1 MRKFQ
6 LFFSLV
12 LLLAAAFC
20 PPSYSSPIHRLE
32 ECSNIEMQPDK
43 SIKGSFT
50 NFLESDSN
58 RLQIKSLIG
67 NTSSINQSIT
77 TDTLSAFG
85 LLTPA
90 NNSTLNIPLSGT
102 GTIGITWG
110 SSVSVS
116 GNPVTYEWM
125 VAPAGGNF
133 NSPLITLPSNN
144 SGSDTALSLTFAQL
158 NSLMNA
164 TGALPG
170 QTYSAIWTVKATSGT
185 LSRFSSNI
193 FNVNIFRINDTLTVF
208 SLIAPANNASLN
220 LTGSATQTVQFNWG
234 RTRLPNTLPV
244 TYTWLIIANNG
255 SFANPITSILADNN
269 GRDSV
274 LTLTYGQI
282 TNLLSTNGITPGSVF
297 QAKWT
302 IRASAGTAAR
312 FASATYNLAL
322 SYNNVTATAERE
334 LDSQLLL
341 YPNPAQSGEAQL
353 SVNFDTATDI
363 QIQITDLQGRVIYTQ
378 LEKGVSQETLT
389 LPTSGLR
396 TGLYLVDI
404 RSGSQRTVKK
414 LQLN

>member
-1 MRKFQ
+1 
-6 LFFSLV
+6 
-12 LLLAAAFC
+12 
-20 PPSYSSPIHRLE
+20 
-32 ECSNIEMQPDK
+32 
-43 SIKGSFT
+43 
-50 NFLESDSN
+50 
-58 RLQIKSLIG
+58 
-67 NTSSINQSIT
+67 
-77 TDTLSAFG
+77 
-85 LLTPA
+85 
-90 NNSTLNIPLSGT
+90 
-102 GTIGITWG
+102 
-110 SSVSVS
+110 
-116 GNPVTYEWM
+116 
-125 VAPAGGNF
+125 
-133 NSPLITLPSNN
+133 
-144 SGSDTALSLTFAQL
+144 
-158 NSLMNA
+158 MNA

-363 QIQITDLQGRVIYTQ
+363 QIQITDLQGRVIHTQ